1 MQPVALIPNITHP
14 LQKPLP
20 KGLTWLSV
28 RFPVTNQPTSMA
40 TWKGTIR
47 TTTIQRNDSVWAYF
61 EQFDEALHKSLN
73 IFGLEK
79 IWVGQEVIFH
89 KSKGHAVLT

>member
-1 MQPVALIPNITHP
+1 MSDYCRDAGKDAASGYYTRYNPSNSETIAQGVDVAICKVSGN
-14 LQKPLP
+14 
-20 KGLTWLSV
+20 
-28 RFPVTNQPTSMA
+28 
-40 TWKGTIR
+40 
-47 TTTIQRNDSVWAYF
+47 SVWAYF